1 METWPERILFYVSF
15 LLLVFLPCSA
25 SRQIKVGGLYPGN
38 IPEGK
43 EFAAVLQIAAEIIN
57 NDYNLTSSFK
67 IDLVLADTTGDD
79 RTASKAACELVSSG
93 VVGVVGPA
101 YSSEAAVVALEYS
114 SLHLPLISYSA
125 TDPSLQSYRYFSRVV
140 SSDLRQSDVIR
151 DVLRQFDWVKVAV
164 LAVDTSYGRS
174 IVSSLVKSVDVIV
187 ARYFDPHETNFTR
200 DVKAIGNTR
209 ARIIVLVSLPSVSN
223 DNIFAAAD
231 QIGLLEIGYQWI
243 ATDGLAV
250 SSVPQLNSSKLD
262 GILGIRPKEAD
273 PQKYW
278 YQLLLRA
285 WIQKGFPGEPRAYSL
300 YVFDALLAFSY
311 ALKETLPE
319 ISTVPNVQ
327 CLGNTTFSTG
337 PALLDAISHLDFFG
351 ATGQVVMD
359 PQSRDSRSQMYDVFN
374 VQEGKLVSVGSWEPL
389 RLLNINVSAII
400 WPRNSPVPPLDEDD
414 FANRTM
420 KIVVGLSRPWLMED
434 TSKNGSDRFSG
445 IVVDLWAGLMKN
457 YTQLRGRPIVYELYN
472 LPGDNAFVPRITEVI
487 KGNAD
492 VALGSFSITS
502 VRQGVVDMS
511 QPFMDT
517 GLIIITKKR
526 VSTDA
531 KWWDF
536 LNPFSQTMW
545 IAVIVALLV
554 FAHFFWLHDAIGRY
568 RLEEMIPT
576 YPLRILEWS
585 LHSLYILLGETPK
598 FPTALSARIVIAG
611 VKIFS
616 TIVLAS
622 YTASLAA
629 ALTTVRLAQTINSFQ
644 DLANKRVAV
653 NKGGS
658 TEVYVTNSGVPLL
671 KVPIA
676 NVSSGLQMVMDGLVD
691 ALVHEQAEIQYE
703 FNQLSCDLE
712 IAGSLFSERGYGLVF
727 TKGSSL
733 LDFASEYVLR
743 MKESGE
749 MRTLV
754 ASWYES
760 SHEGSC
766 YETSSDVD
774 ARLDIYAFYGLML
787 VTALFVGVGVMIE
800 IFSWLMKR
808 SEIGQKMQTY
818 LVHGSHE
825 GARRHHL
832 QKIRNTGQSLN
843 VSDLSIGDR
852 QRKDDGYCLSGLLSD
867 GLSSAT
873 DLNIESSQ
881 GPGSRS
887 LRHLNRTKSNV
898 EVEVPMTSSHN
909 MMSSSL
915 NMVTSSPNTMTS
927 SVTMSSSQMSSSPNS
942 TNLSVNEIDL
952 IAP

>member
-200 DVKAIGNTR
+200 DVKAIRDTR

-457 YTQLRGRPIVYELYN
+457 YTQLRGRPIAYELYN
-472 LPGDNAFVPRITEVI
+472 LPNGNEFVRRIAEVSN
-487 KGNAD
+487 GNAD